1 LIGIVE
7 RYNQAR
13 VGTAVVRLSG
23 KIREYMADQARE
35 FQELTDPAAF
45 QRYTRVETELE
56 EDIRSKAKKGDFT
69 WTADFVPWEP

>member
-1 LIGIVE
+1 
-7 RYNQAR
+7 
-13 VGTAVVRLSG
+13 
-23 KIREYMADQARE
+23 MADQARE